1 MNPLAATD
9 DEKYDKP
16 KVSFTGGK
24 QSSPQFGHEVTY
36 NKTGGVM
43 LVQKGSPTK
52 GSPTKDK
59 LPSYYDYK
67 VSKSKDSTSLEMI
80 RRSAS
85 DPNDP
90 QGPEGGSMS
99 SQRSSSERALSTYDN
114 VEEGKVLSGMEK
126 ADVLAT
132 YQGALG
138 AVLNDSPNVVKKC
151 TMNIEE
157 EQRPSHLNLPPGQP
171 TGDPFSLNF
180 EGMLEGLPPTRDSFP
195 LNNISRSQMVTDSAG
210 PSAAAARLSVE
221 IDNLLGTGAK
231 GKTPAKPPAS
241 RYNEDLSTDGP
252 PRKVSK
258 VDNTGFNESV
268 LQSLSKDM
276 KPSNVNFNSESPQ
289 LGQNS
294 SEIPGKFSDNRDSF
308 CEFFDSRGGVM
319 SHSGSAVK
327 LKIPRNAV
335 PPEQTYKITGFI
347 HVDLRPFLKHINWE
361 DGECFVSPV
370 PEFVVEVSALL
381 LFSHLIQ
388 YFYSKTILKQSIV
401 GYKTLFVELLST
413 LCRDSVATIAKI
425 ATVDTPFCPVDTNP
439 KKNIPILP
447 MAFLTFASKSCGPSD
462 AVN

>member
-1 MNPLAATD
+1 MIDTEYADEAFNINPLAAMD
-9 DEKYDKP
+9 DESYDEP
-16 KVSFTGGK
+16 KVSFVDGK
-24 QSSPQFGHEVTY
+24 RSSPQFGHEVTY

-52 GSPTKDK
+52 GK
-59 LPSYYDYK
+59 LPPYYDYK
-67 VSKSKDSTSLEMI
+67 VSKNKDSTSLEMI

-90 QGPEGGSMS
+90 EGPEEGSLS

-132 YQGALG
+132 YQDALG
-138 AVLNDSPNVVKKC
+138 AVLKDSPNVVKKC

-157 EQRPSHLNLPPGQP
+157 EQRPSRLNLPPGP
-171 TGDPFSLNF
+171 SSGDPFSLDF
-180 EGMLEGLPPTRDSFP
+180 EGTLESLPPIRDSFP
-195 LNNISRSQMVTDSAG
+195 LNNRSQSQMVTDSAA
-210 PSAAAARLSVE
+210 PSGTAARLTVE

-231 GKTPAKPPAS
+231 GKTPARPPGS
-241 RYNEDLSTDGP
+241 RYSQDLSTDGP

-258 VDNTGFNESV
+258 VDNAGFNESV

-289 LGQNS
+289 LGQS
-294 SEIPGKFSDNRDSF
+294 SPDLPTGKFSDNRDSF

-319 SHSGSAVK
+319 SNNGSAVK

-335 PPEQTYKITGFI
+335 PPEQTYKVTGFI
-347 HVDLRPFLKHINWE
+347 HVDLRPFIKHINWE

-370 PEFVVEVSALL
+370 PEFVVEVSP
-381 LFSHLIQ
+381 LFDYVFMTQ
-388 YFYSKTILKQSIV
+388 FA
-401 GYKTLFVELLST
+401 FVF
-413 LCRDSVATIAKI
+413 KI
-425 ATVDTPFCPVDTNP
+425 PH
-439 KKNIPILP
+439 
-447 MAFLTFASKSCGPSD
+447 
-462 AVN
+462 